1 MPQTCLRACKSGF
14 EPRSALHHHYPS
26 VKSLSLPLN
35 NPVGPQAWRGFSLCL
50 ADLGPTHP
58 AQILQFPA
66 LSRSLFS
73 TSCELAESR
82 VRKTNPLQ
90 IKDLAKIWDRQF
102 FRVSLEQTAVRKKR
116 EDKRLRILAASGI
129 ENGRRVSRAIDET
142 VPGSP
147 HNPF

>member
-1 MPQTCLRACKSGF
+1 
-14 EPRSALHHHYPS
+14 
-26 VKSLSLPLN
+26 LN
-35 NPVGPQAWRGFSLCL
+35 NPVGPQAWRGFSLFL
-50 ADLGPTHP
+50 ADLAPTHP

-73 TSCELAESR
+73 TSCERAESR
-82 VRKTNPLQ
+82 VRKVNPLQ

-102 FRVSLEQTAVRKKR
+102 FRASLEQTAIRKNR
-116 EDKRLRILAASGI
+116 EDERLRILAASGI